1 MTEALQKIARRVRT
15 YTEGLYEPS
24 MPPQLLDNI
33 TDELL
38 VIASDAVTAVSAEE
52 PALPG
57 NARLRLLAWT
67 VADARGAT
75 RPLEKPLALAVGKR
89 LDRQAQSVQAVL
101 LQAVEC
107 ATQHREELVGGDCSL
122 AYVSC
127 TRPEIDARVQAAFKK
142 AHDEIYVG
150 FWELVELL
158 PGAEAAARTAAAEA
172 AARTAALTD
181 ADGDDFPLDMPAG
194 SPPPSPTKA
203 EGRYDF
209 EKDLREQGLRFPWRL
224 VEEYTQQ
231 QDNTV
236 PPDLVKALGREAVQS
251 MWQSVGKVRETLA
264 GERWWSY
271 GLPFFVQN
279 LLREKSFDQETIQE
293 LEAKVA
299 DTERERAAL
308 DSENDELLDE
318 NAKLRAELQAA
329 RQLLAQHETAER
341 GRGRHVRMGNS
352 W

>member
-107 ATQHREELVGGDCSL
+107 ATQDREELVGGDCSL
-122 AYVSC
+122 AHVSC

-329 RQLLAQHETAER
+329 RLLLAQHERAGW

>member
-107 ATQHREELVGGDCSL
+107 ATQDREVLVGGDCSL